1 MDCNWFMKSP
11 ISEKVHISNLTFAA
25 FFKSDWFFFLQKSV
39 VFERQSCIQCF
50 IRLNHNNFS
59 QFSLKLIRWRIYRY
73 PYTPYRARI
82 AGHTSIMSDCV
93 SIQPQVSQRNIYCV
107 IKLLHVWKTNF
118 PCVYVCV
125 CCNAKRVGTWPQTSP
140 LSATR
145 ASRHQ
150 QTPKT
155 NQPERDQQPRSH
167 GARGKFTEG
176 TFKGEGQ
183 GWIVTC
189 VTQAL
194 RYIFS
199 YFTLLHDKAGISIA
213 TRFFLLIQCWC

>member
-1 MDCNWFMKSP
+1 MKSP

-93 SIQPQVSQRNIYCV
+93 SIQPQVLQRNIYCV

-125 CCNAKRVGTWPQTSP
+125 LRRK
-140 LSATR
+140 
-145 ASRHQ
+145 
-150 QTPKT
+150 
-155 NQPERDQQPRSH
+155 
-167 GARGKFTEG
+167 ARGHLASNLAAVSDTRISSPADSEDKPAREG
-176 TFKGEGQ
+176 PTAPESRRQ
-183 GWIVTC
+183 G
-189 VTQAL
+189 
-194 RYIFS
+194 
-199 YFTLLHDKAGISIA
+199 
-213 TRFFLLIQCWC
+213 

>member
-1 MDCNWFMKSP
+1 MTY
-11 ISEKVHISNLTFAA
+11 IYIHIPPTELELLVTHQLWATVSRSNPKHHRETGE
-25 FFKSDWFFFLQKSV
+25 V
-39 VFERQSCIQCF
+39 
-50 IRLNHNNFS
+50 
-59 QFSLKLIRWRIYRY
+59 Y
-73 PYTPYRARI
+73 
-82 AGHTSIMSDCV
+82 
-93 SIQPQVSQRNIYCV
+93 IYCV

-183 GWIVTC
+183 GRIITC

-194 RYIFS
+194 RYIFCCMIKLAYRS
-199 YFTLLHDKAGISIA
+199 RRDSFYLYNADVNHRWKVYISLFHQKKKLYL
-213 TRFFLLIQCWC
+213 T